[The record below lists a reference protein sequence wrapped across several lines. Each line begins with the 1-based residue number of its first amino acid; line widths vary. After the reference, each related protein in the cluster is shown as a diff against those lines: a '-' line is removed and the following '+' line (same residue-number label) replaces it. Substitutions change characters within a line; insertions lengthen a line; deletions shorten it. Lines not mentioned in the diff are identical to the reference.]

1 MTENMI
7 NKTNFLEIVEQK
19 IYYNVIYYYYG
30 TPKLCINLGYCE
42 NKNDAKQMQTAF
54 QILNFHKNIVIE
66 ISDSIIGD
74 EIICNKLIYPKR
86 YGKNKYK
93 YEKYIENHI
102 ENHNHT
108 KNHDLYKQIC
118 EKRRNNTIIISK

>member
-19 IYYNVIYYYYG
+19 KYYNVIYYYYG

-42 NKNDAKQMQTAF
+42 NENDATQMQTAF

-66 ISDSIIGD
+66 ISNSIIGD

-102 ENHNHT
+102 ENHNH
-108 KNHDLYKQIC
+108 NLYKQIC
-118 EKRRNNTIIISK
+118 EKRRNNTIIISQ

>member
-1 MTENMI
+1 MSENMI
-7 NKTNFLEIVEQK
+7 NKTSFLEIVEQK

-42 NKNDAKQMQTAF
+42 NENDAKQMQTAF
-54 QILNFHKNIVIE
+54 QISNFHKNIVIE

-93 YEKYIENHI
+93 YI
-102 ENHNHT
+102 ENHN
-108 KNHDLYKQIC
+108 LYKQIC